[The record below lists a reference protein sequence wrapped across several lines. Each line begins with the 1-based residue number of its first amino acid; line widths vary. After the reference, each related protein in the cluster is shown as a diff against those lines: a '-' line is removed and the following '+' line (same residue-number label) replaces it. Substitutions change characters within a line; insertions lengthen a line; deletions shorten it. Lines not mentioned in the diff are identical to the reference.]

1 MFYRKLMIA
10 SLVLT
15 MSVAGLAPAAG
26 AQSDLVPT
34 APQPAGPGAV
44 DGPTNPGAPEAP
56 GSPESPPSSGNR
68 AVTNVGAG
76 SQLVSTA
83 FGGQTVALDVVSAM
97 TRTRVTEASGAT
109 VVRDAI
115 GDVDL
120 KITTSNSGFA
130 VAAELESVNSPHQLR
145 FDVSI
150 PEGAFLVLTE
160 EGSIDVVGKDGFT
173 LGTFATPWA
182 VDTNGSDVA
191 TSYSLDGNTIVQT
204 VDPVARGLY
213 PVIADPTFDWGWVSG
228 TVYLTLDE
236 TSAVCLNAYNALK
249 LVAETAPLWAFSLIG
264 SIIAGVVGGLAA
276 VVAPAACTAH
286 LLSTCLKIFTYPPYL
301 LPYSGDYCT

>member
-68 AVTNVGAG
+68 AVTNVGVG

-130 VAAELESVNSPHQLR
+130 VAAELESVDSPHQLR

-173 LGTFATPWA
+173 LGAFATPWA
-182 VDTNGSDVA
+182 VDTNGSDVT
-191 TSYSLDGNTIVQT
+191 TSYSLDGKTIVQT
-204 VDPVARGLY
+204 VDPVARELY
-213 PVIADPTFDWGWVSG
+213 PVLADPKFTWGWLTG
-228 TVYLTLDE
+228 TVYFDRSE
-236 TSAVCLNAYNALK
+236 TADICIVGFVVLVELLLAATVIWHLIPTA
-249 LVAETAPLWAFSLIG
+249 LVATK
-264 SIIAGVVGGLAA
+264 
-276 VVAPAACTAH
+276 VVAKACAAN
-286 LLSTCLKIFTYPPYL
+286 LLSRCLKVKSTGSVGI
-301 LPYSGDYCT
+301 YSDDYCT

>member
-68 AVTNVGAG
+68 AVTNVGVG

-130 VAAELESVNSPHQLR
+130 VAAELESVDSPHQLR

-173 LGTFATPWA
+173 LGAFATPWA
-182 VDTNGSDVA
+182 VDANGSDVA

-204 VDPVARGLY
+204 VEPVAKELY
-213 PVIADPTFDWGWVSG
+213 PLIADPKFTWGWITG
-228 TVYLTLDE
+228 TVYFDRSE
-236 TSAVCLNAYNALK
+236 TADICIVGFVVLVDLLLAATVLWHLIPTA
-249 LVAETAPLWAFSLIG
+249 LVAAK
-264 SIIAGVVGGLAA
+264 
-276 VVAPAACTAH
+276 VVAKACVAN
-286 LLSTCLKIFTYPPYL
+286 LLSRCLKVKSTGRVGIYND
-301 LPYSGDYCT
+301 DYCT

>member
-1 MFYRKLMIA
+1 MFYKKLMIA

-15 MSVAGLAPAAG
+15 LSVAGLAPAAG

-34 APQPAGPGAV
+34 APQPAGPVAV
-44 DGPTNPGAPEAP
+44 DEPTTPGAPEAP
-56 GSPESPPSSGNR
+56 GSPEPLSNSGNR
-68 AVTNVGAG
+68 AVTNVGVG

-83 FGGQTVALDVVSAM
+83 FGGQTVALDVASAT

-130 VAAELESVNSPHQLR
+130 VAAELESVDSPHQLR

-173 LGTFATPWA
+173 LGTFVTPWA

-191 TSYSLDGNTIVQT
+191 TSYSLDGKTIVQT
-204 VDPVARGLY
+204 VAPVAKELY
-213 PVIADPTFDWGWVSG
+213 PVTADPKFTWGWLTG
-228 TVYLTLDE
+228 TIYFNR
-236 TSAVCLNAYNALK
+236 S
-249 LVAETAPLWAFSLIG
+249 ETADICIIG
-264 SIIAGVVGGLAA
+264 FVIFADLLLAA
-276 VVAPAACTAH
+276 AVIWHLIPAALQAGIVVAKACAAN
-286 LLSTCLKIFTYPPYL
+286 LLNKCLKVKSTGRLGI
-301 LPYSGDYCT
+301 YSGDYCT

>member
-204 VDPVARGLY
+204 VDPVAKERY
-213 PVIADPTFDWGWVSG
+213 PLIADPTYDWGWVNG
-228 TVYLTLDE
+228 TIYLSRAE
-236 TSAVCLNAYNALK
+236 TSGVCLTTLNTLR
-249 LVAETAPLWAFSLIG
+249 LMAETAPLWGHTLIFAV
-264 SIIAGVVGGLAA
+264 IALGVA
-276 VVAPAACTAH
+276 VVSAAACSAH
-286 LLSTCLKIFTYPPYL
+286 LLNGCLKFTTK
-301 LPYSGDYCT
+301 LPFILPFNGDNCT